1 MIYRLQQ
8 IRQNKEIKHA
18 TPDKT
23 LVVAL
28 CWEASDHLAAKCST
42 VFTREKL
49 TLFEMRCYTSNIQF
63 RPFFFWLKTV
73 SSSVWNEEC
82 ELKN

>member
-8 IRQNKEIKHA
+8 IRQNKEIKHV

-28 CWEASDHLAAKCST
+28 CWEASDPLAAKCST
-42 VFTREKL
+42 VCTREKL
-49 TLFEMRCYTSNIQF
+49 TLFEIRCYTCNIQF
-63 RPFFFWLKTV
+63 RAFFFWLKTV
-73 SSSVWNEEC
+73 SSVWNEEC
-82 ELKN
+82 E